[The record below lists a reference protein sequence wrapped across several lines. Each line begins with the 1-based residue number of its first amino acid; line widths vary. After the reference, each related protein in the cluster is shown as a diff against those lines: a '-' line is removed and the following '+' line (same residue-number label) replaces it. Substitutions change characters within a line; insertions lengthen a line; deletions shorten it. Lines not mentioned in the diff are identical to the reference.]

1 MKDAIGGSISV
12 VTGNSTWKEFSG
24 RSDGRS
30 GYQVGDIARAGL
42 SSLSRTL
49 SSSSS
54 EVPKDT
60 DSPQAGPEASAARPA
75 RPSSAFA
82 DPNFF
87 AKLRLLAVAAKT
99 TNPGTMAAQQT
110 SPLRNK
116 PTRNFDYDAAAPNKL
131 ISDSTAGKEAASD
144 ISMPVGERGPA
155 AVGSGSMAS
164 SRPAEIKAKKLSRPG
179 GKKSDFVS
187 EKKTSSARSSS
198 GSQQDSTQRGSELRT
213 PYIPFQSG
221 TTLPILAT
229 GSPGMPGI
237 CDKPRTRPM
246 AVSILQNQTITAI
259 ISPVLLIIC
268 VSIELDQEH
277 VKLAVGAPLTM
288 ESKSS
293 QLIPACQFPADL
305 QRLPGLQFP
314 PGIHCHRAQHPL
326 RAKKTPISRIQLRLL
341 LCHRS
346 QQQPIQC

>member
-60 DSPQAGPEASAARPA
+60 DSPQAGPEASARPA
-75 RPSSAFA
+75 RPSSA
-82 DPNFF
+82 F

-99 TNPGTMAAQQT
+99 TNPGTMAAQT

-116 PTRNFDYDAAAPNKL
+116 PTRNFDYDAAAPNIKL

-155 AVGSGSMAS
+155 AVGSGSMAL
-164 SRPAEIKAKKLSRPG
+164 SRPGEIKAKKLSRPG

-187 EKKTSSARSSS
+187 EKKTSSTRSSS
-198 GSQQDSTQRGSELRT
+198 GSQQATQRGSELIT

-259 ISPVLLIIC
+259 ISPT
-268 VSIELDQEH
+268 S
-277 VKLAVGAPLTM
+277 
-288 ESKSS
+288 
-293 QLIPACQFPADL
+293 
-305 QRLPGLQFP
+305 
-314 PGIHCHRAQHPL
+314 
-326 RAKKTPISRIQLRLL
+326 
-341 LCHRS
+341 
-346 QQQPIQC
+346 